1 MAYLNRLFC
10 CVILLWLVFLHVT
23 ANAAPATRLVLTKN
37 GKPNATIVLAR
48 RTTKSVDFALQE
60 LQYHLHQ
67 ITGTALPVAY
77 DDQKVTGN
85 RILLGESKAT
95 KALKLPGKV
104 LGPQEYLVKFDPQTL
119 VLMGKDDALY
129 DDIEQRLPRVSGKFG
144 RAVKFN
150 GVNSYISLP
159 DTGFNDD
166 EGCME
171 AWVWM
176 PAKAQ
181 SVDGTILRIDSTSP
195 WSYHILQ
202 RLAETSS
209 IDYRVYDGTTV
220 MRVISKPVTEGWHHI
235 KATHSI
241 STGLLELFVDGIS
254 QGTTPY
260 RVTRCAKSSMY
271 MGGMPG
277 EQDGKAGNAF
287 VGLIDEVRISNSAR
301 HREATVLTEP
311 LKKDSTTTL
320 LLHLDEASSKPSEPP
335 ATPQSASAPG
345 YFTNKGTLD
354 AVYEFLERF
363 CGVDWCAPGSIGLVC
378 PKASSLVVQGYNI
391 RTKPAF
397 QYRWMTPT
405 TLFMPTP
412 SDVVSENDAAVWK
425 YRMRLGGE
433 PFWACHSYQGY
444 YDRFLASYPEWF
456 ALGYTSPPPQMC
468 YTNQGFIEQSAKDA
482 REYFTTGNSYPGA
495 AIAGNNFGLVPQD
508 NNSWCKCALCQS
520 KLNASEA
527 SNPQFSNGK
536 ASNYFFEY
544 VNKVAALARTS
555 DKSKWLS
562 TLAYA
567 DYAYY
572 PDKLTLEPNI
582 ALMMCLHT
590 RNWWCP
596 SMEKNDLKVFNQW
609 VSKEGK
615 KRPLYVWLYYN
626 FPAMNAQLEEYAMFP
641 GFFVH
646 TMAKQTRMYH
656 QAGIRGIFLEH
667 SSEFGQT
674 FLGDQLELYVQ
685 WHMALNP
692 KLDLEKLIDRFFNG
706 YYGKAAGPMKRLYL
720 DMERVFTD
728 VNTYP
733 DDIKHSPAH
742 QHQNRRL
749 TYEYELTPKRLADYQ
764 GLINK
769 ARDLAT
775 SELEKRRVDYFDKG
789 IVQPLADGMA
799 KYQIYKQDIDSLAA
813 RSYDLTVPK
822 LSTSA
827 SGDPGAVDW
836 SKAVDIGSWR
846 TVLGERS
853 PRVIST
859 KLAHDGQ
866 YLYIDL
872 NEQMDTKKLITGPE
886 VWRGDD
892 WEMFFAAQRAKP
904 YRQISIGPD
913 GMFSASEYGA
923 NTPGWNPQVRTLS
936 DTTSGQY
943 WSCRVSIPLKDL
955 VSESTVIGDSF
966 YANFYRAT
974 GGSSNLMAWSPNFTA
989 SFHETSHMGKFTLAP

>member
-1 MAYLNRLFC
+1 MAYLKRPFFC
-10 CVILLWLVFLHVT
+10 FLLLWMVSMHIT
-23 ANAAPATRLVLTKN
+23 ANAASPTRLELVRK
-37 GKPNATIVLAR
+37 GKPNASIVVAR
-48 RTTKSVDFALQE
+48 RSTMSVDFALQE
-60 LQYHLHQ
+60 LQYHLRQ
-67 ITGTALPVAY
+67 ITGITLPVAY
-77 DDQKVTGN
+77 DDQKVTGV

-95 KALKLPGKV
+95 KTLKLPGK
-104 LGPQEYLVKFDPQTL
+104 PFSSQEYMLRFTPSTL
-119 VLMGKDDALY
+119 VLMGKDDAIY
-129 DDIEQRLPRVSGKFG
+129 DDIEQRLPRVPGKFG
-144 RAVKFN
+144 RATKFN
-150 GVNSYISLP
+150 GINSYVSLP
-159 DTGFNDD
+159 DTGFTDD

-176 PAKAQ
+176 PAKSQ
-181 SVDGTILRIDSTSP
+181 PSDGTILRIDSTSP
-195 WSYHILQ
+195 WSYHIVQ
-202 RLAETSS
+202 RLADTSS
-209 IDYRVYDGTTV
+209 VDYRVYDGTTV
-220 MRVISKPVTEGWHHI
+220 MRVISKPVTEGWHHV
-235 KATHSI
+235 KATHSVQ
-241 STGLLELFVDGIS
+241 SGLLELFVDGAS
-254 QGTTPY
+254 QGTTPC
-260 RVTRCAKSSMY
+260 RITKCSKATMY

-277 EQDGKAGNAF
+277 DQDGKAGNAF

-301 HREATVLTEP
+301 SNEAAVLTEP
-311 LKKDSTTTL
+311 LKKDSATTL
-320 LLHLDEASSKPSEPP
+320 LLHLDEASSKPSTPP
-335 ATPQSASAPG
+335 ATPQSISAPG

-378 PKASSLVVQGYNI
+378 PKTSSLVVQGYDM

-397 QYRWMTPT
+397 QYRWMTPI
-405 TLFMPTP
+405 TLLMPT
-412 SDVVSENDAAVWK
+412 SKDAVSENDAAVWK

-433 PFWACHSYQGY
+433 AFWACHSFLGY
-444 YDRFLASYPEWF
+444 YDRFLGQHPDWF
-456 ALGYTSPPPQMC
+456 AQGYTETPPQMC
-468 YTNQGFIEQSAKDA
+468 YTNQGFIDQSAKDA
-482 REYFTTGNSYPGA
+482 REYFTTGKSYPGA

-555 DKSKWLS
+555 DKSKWIS
-562 TLAYA
+562 TLAYS

-582 ALMMCLHT
+582 AVMMCLHT

-596 SMEKNDLKVFNQW
+596 SMEKNDRKVFNQW

-615 KRPLYVWLYYN
+615 NRPLYVWLYYN
-626 FPAMNAQLEEYAMFP
+626 FPAMNAQQEEYAMFP

-646 TMAKQTRMYH
+646 TMAKQIRMYH

-685 WHMALNP
+685 WHMARNP
-692 KLDLEKLIDRFFNG
+692 NLDLEKLIDRFFNG
-706 YYGKAAGPMKRLYL
+706 YYGKAAQPMKKLYL

-728 VNTYP
+728 INTYP
-733 DDIKHSPAH
+733 DDIKNSPAH

-749 TYEYELTPKRLADYQ
+749 TYEYELTPKRLAAYQ
-764 GLINK
+764 GLISN
-769 ARDLAT
+769 ARDMAS
-775 SELEKRRVDYFDKG
+775 SEIEKRRVGFFVQG
-789 IVQPLADGMA
+789 IIQPLAEGMA
-799 KYQIYKQDIDSLAA
+799 KYQLYKQDIASLAA
-813 RSYDLTVPK
+813 RSYDITVPK
-822 LSTSA
+822 LGTSA
-827 SGDPGAVDW
+827 SGDPGTVDW
-836 SKAVDIGSWR
+836 SKATDIGSWR
-846 TVLGERS
+846 TVLGVKS

-866 YLYIDL
+866 YLYIEL
-872 NEQMDTKKLITGPE
+872 NEQMDTQTLITGSE

-892 WEMFFAAQRAKP
+892 WELFFAKQKAKP
-904 YRQISIGPD
+904 YRQISIAPD
-913 GMFSASEYGA
+913 GKYSASEYGA
-923 NTPGWNPQVRTLS
+923 ITSSWNPQLRVLS
-936 DTTSGQY
+936 DTNSSRY
-943 WSCRVSIPLKDL
+943 WSCRVAIPLKDL
-955 VSESTVIGDSF
+955 VSESTSGGDSF
-966 YANFYRAT
+966 SANFYRAT